1 MYHRSDGKKK
11 WFNISE
17 QKFTPEYAWNK
28 KINLGKLI
36 RKYIWRMLEEQFLE
50 LISQRGES
58 HLFFVTLVIHTEL
71 TVWKKQETRGFCYYY
86 L

>member
-1 MYHRSDGKKK
+1 MYHGSESKKK
-11 WFNISE
+11 LFNISE
-17 QKFTPEYAWNK
+17 QKFSPEYAWNK

-50 LISQRGES
+50 LISQRWES
-58 HLFFVTLVIHTEL
+58 HLFFIILVIHTEV
-71 TVWKKQETRGFCYYY
+71 TVQKKQETWGFCYYY